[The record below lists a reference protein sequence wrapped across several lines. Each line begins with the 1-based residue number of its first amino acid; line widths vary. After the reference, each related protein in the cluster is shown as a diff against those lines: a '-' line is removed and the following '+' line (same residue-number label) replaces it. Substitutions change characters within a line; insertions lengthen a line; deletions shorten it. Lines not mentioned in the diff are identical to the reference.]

1 MNGYWKDFWGSR
13 WRRSNPYG
21 APGPTSVYTKG
32 YHRGE
37 DIANGGNTA
46 DVPTLRAGE
55 VIDSGR
61 SGVIGHWLCV
71 LPDGAPDERDI
82 YCHMY
87 EPSTIE
93 SGHVSAGD
101 ILGRTA
107 GWGES
112 PGSGWSGPHLH
123 FVVSNRSDGGYNTSR
138 ADYDPN
144 PRIDAA
150 LAAETPLAPN
160 ERRSTGSRAR
170 REATSA
176 SEKADDGYLDPGT
189 KWAFNEFTRGESVDG
204 NNVWFK
210 GPNSGLYYWSGSF
223 EGGADTTGLREIG
236 APPVASNQRTV
247 TGDGVYERTGPGTS
261 YAKTGREF
269 PAGEVLD
276 FKAWTHGEP
285 VSLNGVTTDVWYQG
299 AYSDNW
305 FSAACF
311 TSQSTD
317 GLPKVTFSPPVVTP
331 PPVATPPDAT
341 VPEWKKRIPDSPLAK
356 WVGSPNF
363 NYREPRPATEP
374 PTHVTMHWMAGTLAG
389 TDAEFQKTD
398 PGAAATYGVGQTEI
412 HQYVREIDYQQADG
426 DQNSN
431 RWGLSV
437 EHEAGPSM
445 PATASVKALSARLLA
460 DIATRHGWSG
470 YSLYS
475 GDVEAFRKT
484 PDAEQLAFLKKSV
497 ADSPKTRLVFPH
509 KAWASTSCPGTLP
522 LSEIVAL
529 ANTLLRKEAPPVVVP
544 PVAVPPVVVPTNPDD
559 QPVTVGWLK
568 QLFEAIVTAVRAFFG
583 SKK

>member
-1 MNGYWKDFWGSR
+1 MTTAYWKDFWGSD
-13 WRRSNPYG
+13 WRRTNPYG
-21 APGPTSVYTKG
+21 TPGPRSLYTKG

-37 DIANGGNTA
+37 DIANAGSTA
-46 DVPTLRAGE
+46 DVPALHAGE
-55 VIDSGR
+55 IIDSGR

-71 LPDGAPDERDI
+71 QPDGAPDERDI

-123 FVVSNRSDGGYNTSR
+123 FVVSNRSDGGYNTDR
-138 ADYDPN
+138 PDYDPN
-144 PRIDAA
+144 PRINAA

-176 SEKADDGYLDPGT
+176 SEKVDDGYLDPGT

-269 PAGEVLD
+269 AAGEVLD

-299 AYSDNW
+299 AIAGNW

-317 GLPKVTFSPPVVTP
+317 GLAQVGT
-331 PPVATPPDAT
+331 PPVATPPDMT
-341 VPEWKKRIPDSPLAK
+341 VPEWKKRIPDSQLAK

-363 NYREPRPATEP
+363 NYRDPRPATEA
-374 PTHVTMHWMAGTLAG
+374 PTHVTLHWMDGTLAG
-389 TDAEFQKTD
+389 TDAQFQKED
-398 PGAAATYGVGQTEI
+398 PGSASTYGVGQTEI

-431 RWGLSV
+431 RWGLSI
-437 EHEAGPSM
+437 EHEAGTNS
-445 PATASVKALSARLLA
+445 PASAAVKALSAKILA
-460 DIATRHGWSG
+460 DIATRHGWEG
-470 YSLYS
+470 YDLYS
-475 GDVEAFRKT
+475 GDAEAFRKM
-484 PDAEQLAFLKKSV
+484 PDADQLVFLKASV
-497 ADSPKTRLVFPH
+497 AKSPKRRLVFPH

-522 LSEIVAL
+522 LKEIVDAANAL
-529 ANTLLRKEAPPVVVP
+529 LKKEVPPVVP
-544 PVAVPPVVVPTNPDD
+544 PVEDE
-559 QPVTVGWLK
+559 TVSVSKSWL
-568 QLFEAIVTAVRAFFG
+568 TAVFEKLKG
-583 SKK
+583 LLGK

>member
-1 MNGYWKDFWGSR
+1 MSEYWRDFWGSR

-21 APGPTSVYTKG
+21 TPGPTSIYTKG

-46 DVPTLRAGE
+46 DVPALRAGE
-55 VIDSGR
+55 IIDSGR

-71 LPDGAPDERDI
+71 QPDGAPDERDI

-93 SGHVSAGD
+93 SGRVQAGD

-138 ADYDPN
+138 PDYDPN
-144 PRIDAA
+144 PRINAA
-150 LAAETPLAPN
+150 LAAATLLGPN

-170 REATSA
+170 REATTA
-176 SEKADDGYLDPGT
+176 SEKVDDGYLDPGT
-189 KWAFNEFTRGESVDG
+189 KWTFNEFTRGESVDGNNVWFKGPNSGLYYWSGSFEGGADTTGLREIGAPLASNERRSTGSRARREATTASEKVDDGYLDPGTKWTFNEFTRGESVDG

-236 APPVASNQRTV
+236 APPV
-247 TGDGVYERTGPGTS
+247 
-261 YAKTGREF
+261 
-269 PAGEVLD
+269 
-276 FKAWTHGEP
+276 
-285 VSLNGVTTDVWYQG
+285 
-299 AYSDNW
+299 
-305 FSAACF
+305 
-311 TSQSTD
+311 
-317 GLPKVTFSPPVVTP
+317 VTP
-331 PPVATPPDAT
+331 PVTPPVET

-398 PGAAATYGVGQTEI
+398 PGASATYGVGQTEI

-431 RWGLSV
+431 RWGLSI

-470 YSLYS
+470 YTLYS

-559 QPVTVGWLK
+559 QLVTVGWLK
-568 QLFEAIVTAVRAFFG
+568 QLFEAIITAVRAFFG